1 MYQNNMLPYFIIPST
16 FSPQAS
22 SPLTLSRRHSQ
33 QSFVIDVRLVN
44 LLVESTRRKSHC
56 PTLEAEDFMSTYVND
71 ILIETC
77 ANILI
82 ASIVTIVKRIN

>member
-1 MYQNNMLPYFIIPST
+1 MCYV
-16 FSPQAS
+16 
-22 SPLTLSRRHSQ
+22 TLNQTTIRQ
-33 QSFVIDVRLVN
+33 IG
-44 LLVESTRRKSHC
+44 KSHC

-82 ASIVTIVKRIN
+82 ASIVTIVKTVNECG